1 MLIFFGVHGEKQN
14 NREKDPSGS
23 KVVAMNK
30 LKTALAR
37 RIVYSRTRATLP
49 SSRTVIDYQYAALK
63 VSCTPQH
70 LSSVDEAQAQIDGF
84 TFVGKSRTSGQGGA
98 VGASNIST
106 RILIATLNRCYQLCL

>member
-49 SSRTVIDYQYAALK
+49 SSRTVIHYQYAALK
-63 VSCTPQH
+63 VSCTPQLLVLEFGGKLWQAFSAMYRIKSH
-70 LSSVDEAQAQIDGF
+70 RKFAFQKTANIYSSQQ
-84 TFVGKSRTSGQGGA
+84 Q
-98 VGASNIST
+98 
-106 RILIATLNRCYQLCL
+106 